1 MAAHCYA
8 RRLTQGKF
16 RAVKRPKICPTH
28 GTELPY
34 PRLAEHLR
42 CDGSKEGQGSQE
54 GTSTHLIRARRGKED
69 SGLRPKPCLVS
80 CPLLPSAVGTA
91 SPPPKA
97 AMLTPSEG
105 IISPPAARRR
115 IGGTACR
122 QQTVK
127 RKKTSAEGIR
137 KRLPFVKRA
146 FFSCFTS
153 AHAAD
158 FRNYSSTFT

>member
-1 MAAHCYA
+1 MAALSVRGQTVQGGRVLLRKAPLPSRVYPWSTRRHCGPLA
-8 RRLTQGKF
+8 F
-16 RAVKRPKICPTH
+16 RCA
-28 GTELPY
+28 TE
-34 PRLAEHLR
+34 
-42 CDGSKEGQGSQE
+42 GSRSAKEGKGSQE
-54 GTSTHLIRARRGKED
+54 GTGNHVWCPVPFCPPPWARR
-69 SGLRPKPCLVS
+69 LRRRRRQCIRHVIANTL
-80 CPLLPSAVGTA
+80 CPGEPF
-91 SPPPKA
+91 
-97 AMLTPSEG
+97 
-105 IISPPAARRR
+105 SPPAASRC

-153 AHAAD
+153 AYAAD

>member
-8 RRLTQGKF
+8 RRLTQGEF

-54 GTSTHLIRARRGKED
+54 GTGNHVWCPVPFCPCRWAPTLRAAEGGNAHAMSWRI
-69 SGLRPKPCLVS
+69 PPC
-80 CPLLPSAVGTA
+80 PGEPF
-91 SPPPKA
+91 
-97 AMLTPSEG
+97 
-105 IISPPAARRR
+105 SPPAARRR

-127 RKKTSAEGIR
+127 RKKTSVEGIR

-153 AHAAD
+153 AYAAD